1 MIAQLNNVSKT
12 ATFGAN
18 KFADLSRDE
27 FRQYYLST
35 PFSPDL
41 LDVPRTRMEP
51 SSAPASFSWL
61 DHSPPVVNPVKD
73 QVGMVLVAVR
83 RC

>member
-1 MIAQLNNVSKT
+1 MIAQLNNASKT

-27 FRQYYLST
+27 FRQYYLSA
-35 PFSPDL
+35 PINPDL
-41 LDVPRTRMEP
+41 LEVPRTRMEP
-51 SSAPASFSWL
+51 STAPASFSWL
-61 DHSPPVVNPVKD
+61 DHSPSVVTPVKN
-73 QVGMVLVAVR
+73 QVGMALLALG